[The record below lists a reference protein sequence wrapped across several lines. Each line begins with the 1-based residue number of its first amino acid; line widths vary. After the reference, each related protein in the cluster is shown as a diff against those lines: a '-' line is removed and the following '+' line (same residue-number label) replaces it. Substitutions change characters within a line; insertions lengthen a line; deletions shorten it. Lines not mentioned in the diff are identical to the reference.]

1 MKIDLFKII
10 LKLLLIPLMCIS
22 LVMLTEG
29 SIDEITGNN
38 VMGFILAIIATIMT
52 IIINSNDKRN

>member
-1 MKIDLFKII
+1 MKIDLFKYI

-22 LVMLTEG
+22 LVMLTDG
-29 SIDEITGNN
+29 SVDTITCTN
-38 VMGFILAIIATIMT
+38 VIGFILTIVVLIMT

>member
-10 LKLLLIPLMCIS
+10 LKLLLIPLICVS

-38 VMGFILAIIATIMT
+38 VMGFILAIIALIMT
-52 IIINSNDKRN
+52 IIINSNDKRS

>member
-1 MKIDLFKII
+1 MKVDLFKYI
-10 LKLLLIPLMCIS
+10 LKLLLIPLMCVS

-38 VMGFILAIIATIMT
+38 VIGFILAIVVLIMT
-52 IIINSNDKRN
+52 IIITSKDNYK

>member
-1 MKIDLFKII
+1 MKVDLFKYI

-38 VMGFILAIIATIMT
+38 VMGFILAIIALIMT

>member
-1 MKIDLFKII
+1 MKIDLFKYI

-29 SIDEITGNN
+29 SIDNISNTN
-38 VMGFILAIIATIMT
+38 VIGFILTIVVLIIT
-52 IIINSNDKRN
+52 IIINSNDKRD